1 MLQTKQD
8 MSRELLSHLSKNL
21 LKNKLPVAGHYL
33 ILFVR
38 VHFIADM

>member
-21 LKNKLPVAGHYL
+21 LKNKLAVSWALSYFDYISSL
-33 ILFVR
+33 YR
-38 VHFIADM
+38 